1 MNPSI
6 PWENRLRR
14 WIPRHPASALKA
26 QIFARPTP
34 ATTAPAMARIPLW
47 RTPALACGLLII
59 IFLNNWSGISY
70 IHNQPS
76 VSGLWASTDWRNQD
90 LACYA
95 TATRH
100 SDRNALPEPII
111 RWTNGGVF
119 PSSRASFLLL
129 GTNGQMR

>member
-14 WIPRHPASALKA
+14 WIPRRPASALKT
-26 QIFARPTP
+26 QIFDPVN
-34 ATTAPAMARIPLW
+34 ATSTAPALTRVPLW
-47 RTPALACGLLII
+47 WTPALAGSLLVMVLLTTWTGGGY
-59 IFLNNWSGISY
+59 F
-70 IHNQPS
+70 HHPPA
-76 VSGLWASTDWRNQD
+76 VAGLWGSTGWSNQD

-95 TATRH
+95 TATLH
-100 SDRNALPEPII
+100 SDRNALPAPII